1 MFRPFRQEDL
11 ERRAR
16 EDARLGIYEADSYIT
31 ATLGPEPTFDPVGNL
46 RHANVGSRLQDPT
59 IEEVRSDL
67 RREEDDMAHHPSAH
81 LLLAFLLVLLFME
94 CAGSTY
100 VVRTLGIEPPER
112 VVFGAALAVCI
123 FFMTWLCSRAK
134 NRVASIAALIALGLL
149 GASLTV
155 IRVAENAG
163 DGASRAIG
171 WATALIMMA
180 ITVGPAVM
188 AEHVLRL
195 LAPVLPIVRRRFR
208 LGRRLGQAQFSQRTA
223 SWFVN
228 RVASRREEWQQVSAR
243 MRAAYDIAHRAARA
257 ELGESPFPTSNN

>member
-1 MFRPFRQEDL
+1 MLRPFNQQEL

-16 EDARLGIYEADSYIT
+16 EDARLGIHEPEAYIT
-31 ATLGPEPTFDPVGNL
+31 ATLGPEPSFDPVGNL
-46 RHANVGSRLQDPT
+46 RHANVGSRLQNPT
-59 IEEVRSDL
+59 IEEVQADL
-67 RREEDDMAHHPSAH
+67 RREEDEMAHHPSAH
-81 LLLAFLLVLLFME
+81 LLFAFLMILLFME
-94 CAGSTY
+94 CAGSIY
-100 VVRTLGIEPPER
+100 VMRTLGVEVPER
-112 VVFGAALAVCI
+112 VIFGSALAVCI

-134 NRVASIAALIALGLL
+134 NRAVSIGALLALGLL
-149 GASLTV
+149 VASVTV

-163 DGASRAIG
+163 DAGSRAVD

-195 LAPVLPIVRRRFR
+195 LAPVLPVVRRRYR
-208 LGRRLGQAQFSQRTA
+208 LGRRLGQARFGQRTA

-228 RVASRREEWQQVSAR
+228 RVASRKEEWQRTAAR

-257 ELGESPFPTSNN
+257 ELGETPFPPQST